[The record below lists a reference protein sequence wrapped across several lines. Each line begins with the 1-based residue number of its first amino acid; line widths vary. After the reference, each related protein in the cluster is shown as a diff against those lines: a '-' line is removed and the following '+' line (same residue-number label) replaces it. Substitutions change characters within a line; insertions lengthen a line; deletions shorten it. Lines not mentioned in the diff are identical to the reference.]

1 MGKTISI
8 DELQEGMILSDS
20 VVISFG
26 QTLLNAGISVGLNH
40 RKILKTWNV
49 SYVNIKSDLDMID
62 EEINPELIKIATE
75 NLQSRMNWEPIL
87 PIEIDLFKTSVMNH
101 AVRLRGKL

>member
-1 MGKTISI
+1 
-8 DELQEGMILSDS
+8 MILSDS
-20 VVISFG
+20 VVNSFG

-49 SYVNIKSDLDMID
+49 SYVSIKSDLDVLD
-62 EEINPELIKIATE
+62 DEINPELLKIATE

-87 PIEIDLFKTSVMNH
+87 PIEIDLFKTSVLNH
-101 AVRLRGKL
+101 AVKSRGKI